1 MIPQFPLSSSARFLH
16 THHIIRTETI
26 RKEYVIW
33 TMVENIDFLG
43 VFCII
48 INFESCCAAGS
59 PQVQRHRTRENIYVV
74 TMDQQ
79 SANTQEILRVFQ
91 DYDGNAT
98 QVGRI

>member
-1 MIPQFPLSSSARFLH
+1 M
-16 THHIIRTETI
+16 TI
-26 RKEYVIW
+26 QKQYVIW

-43 VFCII
+43 IFCII
-48 INFESCCAAGS
+48 INFESCCAVGN

-91 DYDGNAT
+91 SHDGNAT
-98 QVGRI
+98 QVGVL